1 MGRLL
6 QKTCLPRRWPG
17 RCPVTTYIAPGSP
30 AEILAYR
37 RTICRGCRYCGNRLT
52 PTRVA
57 HGSCLRADCKQAA
70 KAGDPGHPNRTCGCE
85 PTNPEHAPA
94 PRPSNDWADFFAG
107 GGL

>member
-1 MGRLL
+1 M
-6 QKTCLPRRWPG
+6 TA
-17 RCPVTTYIAPGSP
+17 YIAPGSP

-37 RTICRGCRYCGNRLT
+37 RGICRGCRYCGNRLT

-70 KAGDPGHPNRTCGCE
+70 KDGNPGHPNRTCGCE
-85 PTNPEHAPA
+85 PTNPAHAPA
-94 PRPSNDWADFFAG
+94 PRPATSSDWADSFAG